1 MSEYRSGFVGVIG
14 RPNSGKSTLIN
25 ALAGEKLV
33 IVSAK
38 PQTTRE
44 RIRIILTTERA
55 QIIFYDTP
63 GLHKP
68 LHKLGEQM
76 NLVSLNTL
84 KLVDMALWLVDLTA
98 PPGKGDQWVV
108 EAIKESKVPVLVVFN
123 KMDLNRSFDPA
134 GFLSQL
140 GIADWPW
147 LKISA
152 LTGEGLS
159 ELLRRIEAQLPVG
172 PQYYPA
178 EMLTDRPESFM
189 IAELIRE
196 EILNQAEQ
204 EIPHSAA
211 VVIEEFEE
219 RPNGKIYIRAL
230 ILVERDSQKKIL
242 IGQDGSFLK
251 KIGKNS
257 RAKIEAFLGA
267 PVYLELWVKTRKDW
281 RNSLPLLRQLGY
293 VESEE

>member
-1 MSEYRSGFVGVIG
+1 MKEYRSGFVGVIG
-14 RPNSGKSTLIN
+14 RPNTGKSTLIN

-44 RIRIILTTERA
+44 RIRVILTTERA

-76 NLVSLNTL
+76 NTASLNTL
-84 KLVDMALWLVDLTA
+84 KLVDMVLWLVDLTA
-98 PPGKGDQWVV
+98 PPGKGDRWVV
-108 EAIKESKVPVLVVFN
+108 AALKEIKLPILVVFN
-123 KMDLNRSFDPA
+123 KMDLKREFDPS
-134 GFLSQL
+134 GFLAQL
-140 GIADWPW
+140 GITDWPW

-159 ELLRRIEAQLPVG
+159 ALLQKIEAQLPVG

-178 EMLTDRPESFM
+178 EMLTDRPESF
-189 IAELIRE
+189 IISELIRE
-196 EILNQAEQ
+196 EILTHAEQ

-211 VVIEEFEE
+211 VAIEEFKE

-230 ILVERDSQKKIL
+230 ILVERDSQKKIIIGREGGL
-242 IGQDGSFLK
+242 LKRIGQ
-251 KIGKNS
+251 NS
-257 RAKIEAFLGA
+257 RAKIEAFLDA
-267 PVYLELWVKTRKDW
+267 SVYLELWVKTRKDW

-293 VESEE
+293 VETEQ

>member
-84 KLVDMALWLVDLTA
+84 KLVDLALWLVDLTA

-123 KMDLNRSFDPA
+123 KMDLNRGFDPA
-134 GFLSQL
+134 GFLSPL

-159 ELLRRIEAQLPVG
+159 ELLQRIEAQLPVG

-189 IAELIRE
+189 ISELIRE

-211 VVIEEFEE
+211 VVIEEFKE

-242 IGQDGSFLK
+242 IGQEGGFLK